1 MTVISQVNKL
11 VQNEMD
17 ETKNVKMETSS
28 SQPKENV
35 NMNADNEHCQELMT
49 FAQTFADSCNTASN
63 NRLSQDKPKSP
74 STMETLSDNQLKAV
88 VRLDMVITEPNFRL
102 PWQSSTPMQ
111 ASGSGVVI
119 AGHRILTNAHNVAN
133 STYIIVRR
141 QDQDTEFEAK
151 VFAVDHACDLALLQV
166 KDEETFF
173 KGIVPFELGD
183 TPPIQ
188 SEVQVAGYPVG
199 GAGLSITQGIVSR
212 IEEIPYAHS
221 GEKLLGA
228 QLDAAINPGN
238 SGGPVLRDGKIVGIA
253 FQQMRSRQSIG
264 YMIPPMIIRHFL
276 KDLENGKID
285 GFGRL
290 PFSFL
295 ELNNSDTRRFLKM
308 KSKQT
313 GVLIY
318 KLQKTV
324 EKNTLRVN
332 DVLLTVDGHPISNL
346 GVVRQ
351 PGQKPRS
358 ILSYYR
364 EKQLGEPIQ
373 FGVLRDGREMAIKL
387 QVQKEEL
394 LVPKRLFDVVPEYFV
409 LGSLVFAPL
418 TGNLLQADDFDFSF
432 EPNSPLPNRGVLES
446 FVEQIAEKPGD
457 QVVLLQEVLGD
468 SITTGY
474 GNSQIMQ
481 PVVKVNGHRIRNLRQ
496 LVNAVEAAKGTF
508 ITFLLHNGMPMTLDL
523 QHLREATPRVLR
535 HYRIAA
541 DRSLNPAS

>member
-1 MTVISQVNKL
+1 MNA
-11 VQNEMD
+11 
-17 ETKNVKMETSS
+17 TKNMKTENSS
-28 SQPKENV
+28 SQLKENV
-35 NMNADNEHCQELMT
+35 NMNADNEHSQDLMA
-49 FAQTFADSCNTASN
+49 FAQTFTDSCTTASN
-63 NRLSQDKPKSP
+63 KRPSKDKPKSP
-74 STMETLSDNQLKAV
+74 NTLETLSDNQLNAV
-88 VRLDMVITEPNFRL
+88 VRVDMVITEPNFRL
-102 PWQSSTPMQ
+102 PWQSSNPMQ

-133 STYIIVRR
+133 TTYITVRR

-166 KDEETFF
+166 KDEEAFF
-173 KGIVPFELGD
+173 KGIVPLELGD

-199 GAGLSITQGIVSR
+199 GAGLSITQGIISR
-212 IEEIPYAHS
+212 IEEVPYAHS

-228 QLDAAINPGN
+228 QLDAAINSGN

-253 FQQMRSRQSIG
+253 FQELRRRQCIG
-264 YMIPPMIIRHFL
+264 YMIPPVIIRHFL

-285 GFGRL
+285 SFGSL

-295 ELNNSDTRRFLKM
+295 ELNNPDTRRFLKM
-308 KSKQT
+308 KPKQT

-318 KLQKTV
+318 KLQKTA
-324 EKNTLRVN
+324 EKNSLRVN
-332 DVLLTVDGHPISNL
+332 DVLLNVDGHPISNL
-346 GVVRQ
+346 GAVRQ
-351 PGQKPRS
+351 AGQKPRS

-364 EKQLGEPIQ
+364 EKQLGEPIK
-373 FGVLRDGREMAIKL
+373 FGVLRDGREMTVQL
-387 QVQKEEL
+387 QVQKGEP
-394 LVPKRLFDVVPEYFV
+394 LVPKRLFDMVPEYFI

-418 TGNLLQADDFDFSF
+418 TGNLLQTDDFDFGF
-432 EPNSPLPNRGVLES
+432 NPNPPLQNRGVLEN
-446 FVEQIAEKPGD
+446 FVDQIAEKPGD

-468 SITTGY
+468 SVTVGY

-496 LVNAVEAAKGTF
+496 LVKVVEAAKGTS
-508 ITFLLHNGMPMTLDL
+508 ITFSLHNGMPLTLDL

-535 HYRIAA
+535 LYRIAN
-541 DRSLNPAS
+541 DRNLNPAS